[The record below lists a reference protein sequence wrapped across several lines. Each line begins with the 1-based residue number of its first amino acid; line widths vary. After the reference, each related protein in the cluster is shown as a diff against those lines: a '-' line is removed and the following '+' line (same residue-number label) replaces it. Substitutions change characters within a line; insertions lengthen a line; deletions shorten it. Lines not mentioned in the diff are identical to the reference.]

1 VQAEKHWISCRESTI
16 VIELSKKSKCLRRKG
31 VVYMSIIIA
40 ILLFLIFCAII
51 GPTWTFI
58 IVGGAILLIFI

>member
-1 VQAEKHWISCRESTI
+1 
-16 VIELSKKSKCLRRKG
+16 
-31 VVYMSIIIA
+31 MSIIIA